1 MAAAGSHTGSVLHEK
16 TGLTEIA
23 MTGGGVMTFLAAGGP
38 TNNLENQFLYEIR
51 RKKMEN
57 VLLLEIIRIGSS
69 ESMMQRMKHR
79 MMGFMLEL
87 LLKLYQNSLGK
98 IWSVGLF
105 FFFFF

>member
-1 MAAAGSHTGSVLHEK
+1 
-16 TGLTEIA
+16 

-79 MMGFMLEL
+79 MMGFYAGIIIKIIS
-87 LLKLYQNSLGK
+87 KLFRKNL
-98 IWSVGLF
+98 VCRTF
-105 FFFFF
+105 FFFFFFKNFSEENLCDFQ